1 MKLVGQEWKI
11 VDDRN
16 SGNFS
21 FQELCTEI
29 FKSFKICVAV
39 R

>member
-16 SGNFS
+16 SENFS
-21 FQELCTEI
+21 FQELGAEI